1 MWRSEPRLSLV
12 IVVASAAVFGLA
24 LILAPPFDVSF
35 DEAKYLGIGYSLVE
49 GHGPQIVFGGYFL
62 LHGPIWPTVV
72 VAPAVAFGLDPLSVG
87 RFLNGVSGVGLVLLS
102 AALAWRIRPA
112 AAAVAAVGLL
122 ATTYVHE
129 LARTSRL
136 DVPAAALC
144 VAYLALGLVAFR
156 RGSARLGIAAGLL
169 FAVAFLVKEIV
180 LPLGP
185 VPILAAILHRQ
196 PWRSILRVTGWLIVV
211 ATVAVAPWF
220 LFFAQQTHLVYRLG
234 TPAWTLAPIG
244 LTLLGVG
251 VGAILAG
258 RRRALTSGSDDDRR
272 PGRSR
277 SWIVVGLVT
286 VWSLALLLVFNGKLT
301 TRATTVIDIRQIVR
315 YVRTW
320 YPYLV
325 TSAVGAVGI
334 LLSLRAV
341 READRSRREAYED
354 LWLATICGLPLVILV
369 VGIGE
374 PPRHYL
380 AQLAIGAGLAAGG
393 WLWLFEAAFRRWPM
407 VTTVLLG
414 AAFGTVIGLAGAT
427 YLGIGAVLGAVG
439 GLVVGVLSAAAI
451 LAVRAR
457 TMARAVAAGPDAQ
470 AAVERSVSGGSGSAT
485 AGATAGL
492 LLGGLVAASA
502 LLAYTIRIHP
512 PTTTRELAVS
522 TVAAWVRANVPPGS
536 TLAFGSFLSYEM
548 ALPLRASYGVRQVRH
563 VLAVG
568 DVNAPDGIEIFG
580 KPERDDWVSV
590 DIQPNSVNGFQ
601 GFSAGLLIDG
611 LRRSGATYWV
621 YSTGP
626 PTAAPS
632 IIAALQGAAGFEPI
646 MHWTFPGPSGRTSVD
661 TYVYR
666 LDRDRLALDVG
677 RIYMSPEAIDQMLT
691 MIEDR
696 GASDLARRLG
706 PQVVVTP
713 RSDAGDLSLARLR
726 QLGGG

>member
-1 MWRSEPRLSLV
+1 
-12 IVVASAAVFGLA
+12 VVSAAVFGLA
-24 LILAPPFDVSF
+24 LLLAPPFDVSF
-35 DEAKYLGIGYSLVE
+35 DEAKYLGIGYSIVE

-87 RFLNGVSGVGLVLLS
+87 RFLNGISGVGLILLS
-102 AALAWRIRPA
+102 AALAWRVRPA
-112 AAAVAAVGLL
+112 AAAVTAIGLL

-129 LARTSRL
+129 LSRTSRL
-136 DVPAAALC
+136 DVPAATLC

-196 PWRSILRVTGWLIVV
+196 PWRTILRVTGWLIVV

-220 LFFAQQTHLVYRLG
+220 VFVAQQAHLVYRLG

-244 LTLLGVG
+244 LVLLGLG

-258 RRRALTSGSDDDRR
+258 RRGASSSAGDDEGRS
-272 PGRSR
+272 GRSR

-301 TRATTVIDIRQIVR
+301 TRATTVIDIRQVAR
-315 YVRTW
+315 YLRTW
-320 YPYLV
+320 YPYLI

-334 LLSLRAV
+334 ILSLRPMG
-341 READRSRREAYED
+341 EADGSRREAYED

-369 VGIGE
+369 IGIGE

-380 AQLAIGAGLAAGG
+380 AQLGIGAGLAAGG
-393 WLWLFEAAFRRWPM
+393 WLWLFEGAVRRWPR
-407 VTTVLLG
+407 VTTILLG
-414 AAFGTVIGLAGAT
+414 ATFGTVIGLAGAT
-427 YLGIGAVLGAVG
+427 YLGLGAVLGAVG
-439 GLVVGVLSAAAI
+439 GLVLGVLGATAI
-451 LAVRAR
+451 LVDWAR
-457 TMARAVAAGPDAQ
+457 RTARPVAAGIDRQ
-470 AAVERSVSGGSGSAT
+470 AAAERSVNSGSAR
-485 AGATAGL
+485 ATAGL

-512 PTTTRELAVS
+512 PTTTRELAV
-522 TVAAWVRANVPPGS
+522 TTLAGWVQAHVPPGS
-536 TLAFGSFLSYEM
+536 TLAFGSFLGYEM
-548 ALPLRASYGVRQVRH
+548 ALPLRASYQVRQVRH

-590 DIQPNSVNGFQ
+590 DIQPNSANGFQ
-601 GFSAGLLIDG
+601 GFSAGLLVEG
-611 LRRSGATYWV
+611 LQRSGATYWV

-626 PTAAPS
+626 PTSPPS
-632 IIAALQGAAGFEPI
+632 IIPALQSAPGFEPV
-646 MHWTFPGPSGRTSVD
+646 MHWRFTGPSGRTSVD

-666 LDRDRLALDVG
+666 LDRERLALDVG
-677 RIYMSPEAIDQMLT
+677 RIHMTPEALDQMLT
-691 MIEDR
+691 LIEDK
-696 GASDLARRLG
+696 GATDLARRIA
-706 PQVVVTP
+706 PQVVVSP
-713 RSDAGDLSLARLR
+713 RSDASDLLLARLR
-726 QLGGG
+726 QLGAE